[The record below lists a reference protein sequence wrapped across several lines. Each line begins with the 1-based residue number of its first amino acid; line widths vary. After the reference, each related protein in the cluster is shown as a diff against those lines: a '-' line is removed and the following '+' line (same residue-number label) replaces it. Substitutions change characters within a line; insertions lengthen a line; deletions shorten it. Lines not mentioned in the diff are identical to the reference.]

1 MAGILLFAHWLGVL
15 DDHLNRYGCF
25 DRNARAWCQSFD
37 TDYGYRYRHW
47 SNHRDLAAT
56 QLQEQS
62 LQFVP
67 KIIAIGMTL
76 VVGPWMLDIFVTYTI
91 DIFERIATMA
101 PGRL

>member
-1 MAGILLFAHWLGVL
+1 MTISTVMDVLTGMLVLGAKVSTPIMGIGIVIGLIIAIFM
-15 DDHLNRYGCF
+15 
-25 DRNARAWCQSFD
+25 
-37 TDYGYRYRHW
+37 
-47 SNHRDLAAT
+47 AAT

-67 KIIAIGMTL
+67 KIIAIGMTLL

-101 PGRL
+101 PGQL